1 MKRYNLA
8 VLAVFT
14 TALLQAI
21 KNTGNG
27 SPEFDPQQWL
37 NEERTKCTVN
47 EEMGNFVF
55 GKGQRNCIGRN
66 LAVAEM
72 VTILAILGREVS
84 SVQMT
89 QEEQERA
96 FFTVGDH
103 PTGLPLKLIPRQA

>member
-1 MKRYNLA
+1 M
-8 VLAVFT
+8 FT
-14 TALLQAI
+14 TAWLQAI

-37 NEERTKCTVN
+37 DEEKTKCTVN

-66 LAVAEM
+66 LAVAEV

-84 SVQMT
+84 SVEMT

-96 FFTVGDH
+96 FFSVGDH